1 MAQLSNIEWT
11 EYSWNPVTGCTK
23 ISSGCNHCYAERMA
37 RRLKA
42 MGVKRYKGGFE
53 VTIHNDLIEVP
64 IKLKKPHLIF
74 VNSMSDLFH
83 HDVPFSFIHNIF
95 QIMEQAKWHTFQ
107 LLTKRPERLAEL
119 APLLKWSKNI
129 WVGVTIEN
137 GDCIDR
143 ISYLKNVP
151 AQVRFLSLEPL
162 LSPLP
167 NIDLS
172 FIDWVIVGGES
183 GPKARPISKKWVE
196 DIQRQCQEE
205 HIPFF
210 FKQWGGV
217 NKKKNG
223 KILNGKTYTEMPLV
237 LALTR

>member
-1 MAQLSNIEWT
+1 MAQPSRIEWT

-23 ISSGCNHCYAERMA
+23 VSSGCNHCYAERMA

-42 MGVKRYKGGFE
+42 MGVKRYKSGFE
-53 VTIHNDLIEVP
+53 VTIHNDLVEVP

-83 HDVPFSFIHNIF
+83 NDVPLSFIRKIF
-95 QIMEQAKWHTFQ
+95 QTMERAKWHTFQ
-107 LLTKRPERLAEL
+107 ILTKRPDRLAEL
-119 APLLKWSKNI
+119 SPVLKWSKNI
-129 WVGVTIEN
+129 WVGVTVEN
-137 GDCIDR
+137 SSCIDR
-143 ISYLKNVP
+143 ISYLKNIP

-172 FIDWVIVGGES
+172 SINWVIVGGES
-183 GPKARPISKKWVE
+183 GPKARPIAKEWVE
-196 DIQRQCQEE
+196 DIQRQCQEVQ
-205 HIPFF
+205 IPFF

-217 NKKKNG
+217 NKKEYG
-223 KILNGKTYTEMPLV
+223 RILNGKTYSQMPLV
-237 LALTR
+237 TKN

>member
-1 MAQLSNIEWT
+1 MAQPSRIEWT

-23 ISSGCNHCYAERMA
+23 VSSGCNHCYAERMA

-42 MGVKRYKGGFE
+42 MGVKRYKSGFE
-53 VTIHNDLIEVP
+53 VTIHNDLVEVP

-83 HDVPFSFIHNIF
+83 NDVPLSFIRKIF
-95 QIMEQAKWHTFQ
+95 QTMERAKWHTFQ
-107 LLTKRPERLAEL
+107 ILTKRPDRLAEL
-119 APLLKWSKNI
+119 SPVLKWSKNI
-129 WVGVTIEN
+129 WVGVTVEN
-137 GDCIDR
+137 SSCIDR
-143 ISYLKNVP
+143 ISYLKNIP

-172 FIDWVIVGGES
+172 SINWVIVGGES
-183 GPKARPISKKWVE
+183 GPKARPIEKEWVE
-196 DIQRQCQEE
+196 DIQRQCQEVQ
-205 HIPFF
+205 IPFF

-217 NKKKNG
+217 NKKEYG
-223 KILNGKTYTEMPLV
+223 RILNGKTYSQMPLV
-237 LALTR
+237 TKN